1 MSAHYVL
8 RVRSDDLDTCL
19 PEGSRQMHFNVT
31 AIDSV
36 SGEVALQITGNYGCK
51 NTIIKRFDEWLTK
64 SEN

>member
-1 MSAHYVL
+1 
-8 RVRSDDLDTCL
+8 
-19 PEGSRQMHFNVT
+19 MHFNVT